1 MYHVQNVVY
10 NFLAW
15 SDSIDGGGWKLVRRV
30 KKGSAWHPTTDQLN
44 GVVEY
49 GTPGTQTSDETFS
62 IRFDTTTFN
71 QFLFATGT
79 TIYIQKLSLV
89 VSAYVTI

>member
-1 MYHVQNVVY
+1 MPNNIYDC
-10 NFLAW
+10 LEL

-30 KKGSAWHPTTDQLN
+30 KKGNTWHPASEQLT
-44 GVVEY
+44 GLAEY
-49 GTPGTQTSDETFS
+49 GTPGTETSDETFS

-79 TIYIQKLSLV
+79 TIYIYQPLFR
-89 VSAYVTI
+89 I